1 MKHYYKICLTAFSIF
16 IIISCAESDSTT
28 SSDNPGPIYQGPF
41 YNEFLACDAGPDY
54 TDDNAREMLS
64 AYKELKH
71 DENLL
76 WSGVYAPK
84 VIIIHMIMDGGN

>member
-84 VIIIHMIMDGGN
+84 GDNNTYDMDGGN